1 LASLRVMRFTT
12 IAVLPRDLFHSTLC
26 DLYDAL

>member
-1 LASLRVMRFTT
+1 LPSLRVMRFTT
-12 IAVLPRDLFHSTLC
+12 IAVLPRSVSLDALF